1 MKQNIFIIIF
11 LLTGFTSCKPEKA
24 IELRAV
30 IVKQERAAFN
40 ILVGKSGAEEEKL
53 NCLINKDFKGAQ
65 AAVDKIEKG
74 LNNIVKTIEA
84 LPAEGVKEGDELK
97 KAAVDYYTALRD
109 LKTMERKEIVQRE
122 AAYDKDKEKA
132 SIALNRLLELN
143 KEQLTMSGMVSEKGA
158 VLHNTLQQ
166 FNEINNLR

>member
-1 MKQNIFIIIF
+1 M
-11 LLTGFTSCKPEKA
+11 
-24 IELRAV
+24 
-30 IVKQERAAFN
+30 
-40 ILVGKSGAEEEKL
+40 
-53 NCLINKDFKGAQ
+53 INKDFKGAQ